1 MFVQKAIASTWI
13 VREDGQPVS
22 SYAELGIQLR
32 RLCDNGEK
40 EKVSVQQLILLFSYK
55 ANHRLYHV
63 IPTGLEI
70 QVFCIHP

>member
-1 MFVQKAIASTWI
+1 MKAISNIVKNMFVQKAIASTWI

-40 EKVSVQQLILLFSYK
+40 EKVSV
-55 ANHRLYHV
+55 
-63 IPTGLEI
+63 
-70 QVFCIHP
+70 